1 MIKIGINGL
10 GRIGRIAL
18 RSSLLRDNVQ
28 VVAINDMLDVD
39 YLAYLIKYDSIHGR
53 FDGEVAVDK
62 GNLII
67 NGRTIRVTSKK
78 NPEEIEWRAVDV
90 DYVIESTGLFTNKK
104 DAQKHLKA
112 GAKKV
117 VISSP
122 SEDAKMFVMGVNH
135 TQLTSDETVFSNA
148 SCTTN
153 CLAPIVKIIDD
164 NFGFEQGLMTTV
176 HSATSS
182 QNLVDGGN
190 ENRRRG
196 RSPLN
201 NMIPTTTSASEATIK
216 VLPNLEGKLTGM
228 AVRVPIANVSLLDVT
243 FTTEKNTN
251 LKEILNTLKHASE
264 NSLKGIMGYTE
275 DEVVSQDFLSETRTS
290 VVDASACLEI
300 GSYFFKIIAWY
311 DNEYG
316 YSTKII
322 DLIEYCEAR
331 S

>member
-18 RSSLLRDNVQ
+18 RASLLKDNVQ

-39 YLAYLIKYDSIHGR
+39 YLAYLIQYDSTHGR
-53 FDGEVAVDK
+53 FKGTVEVENKD
-62 GNLII
+62 LII
-67 NGRTIRVTSKK
+67 NGKRVRVTSKQ
-78 NPEEIEWRAVDV
+78 NPEEIRWNEVDV

-104 DAQKHLKA
+104 DAQKHIKA

-117 VISSP
+117 VISAP

-135 TQLTSDETVFSNA
+135 TELTKDEAIFSNA

-153 CLAPIVKIIDD
+153 CLAPIIKVVDAK
-164 NFGFEQGLMTTV
+164 FGFKQGLMTTV
-176 HSATSS
+176 HCVTSS

-190 ENRRRG
+190 KNKRRG

-201 NMIPTTTSASEATIK
+201 NIIPTSTSASDAVIK
-216 VLPNLEGKLTGM
+216 VLPDLKGKLTGM
-228 AVRVPIANVSLLDVT
+228 AFRVPVTNVSLLDIT
-243 FTTEKNTN
+243 FTTEKNTS
-251 LKEILNTLKHASE
+251 LKEILKTLENASK
-264 NSLKGIMGYTE
+264 NDLHGVLGYTE

-290 VVDASACLEI
+290 VVDAKACLETENN
-300 GSYFFKIIAWY
+300 FFKIIAWY

-322 DLIEYCEAR
+322 DLIEYSA
-331 S
+331 SL

>member
-18 RSSLLRDNVQ
+18 RASLLKDNVQ

-39 YLAYLIKYDSIHGR
+39 YLAYLIQYDSTHGR
-53 FDGEVAVDK
+53 FKGTVEVENKD
-62 GNLII
+62 LII
-67 NGRTIRVTSKK
+67 NGKRIRVTSKQ
-78 NPEEIEWRAVDV
+78 NPEDIQWDEVEV

-104 DAQKHLKA
+104 DAQKHIKA

-117 VISSP
+117 VISAP
-122 SEDAKMFVMGVNH
+122 SKDAKMFVMGVNH
-135 TQLTSDETVFSNA
+135 TELTKDETIFSNA

-153 CLAPIVKIIDD
+153 CLAPIVKVIDD
-164 NFGFEQGLMTTV
+164 SFGFQQGLMTTV
-176 HSATSS
+176 HCVTSS

-190 ENRRRG
+190 KNKRRG

-201 NMIPTTTSASEATIK
+201 NIIPTSTSASEAVIK
-216 VLPNLEGKLTGM
+216 VLPNLKGKLTGM
-228 AVRVPIANVSLLDVT
+228 AFRVPVTNVSLLDIT
-243 FTTEKNTN
+243 FTTEKNTS
-251 LKEILNTLKHASE
+251 LKEILKTLESASK
-264 NSLKGIMGYTE
+264 NDLHGVLGYTE

-290 VVDASACLEI
+290 IIDAGACLETENN
-300 GSYFFKIIAWY
+300 FFKVIAWY

-322 DLIEYCEAR
+322 DLIEYSA
-331 S
+331 SL